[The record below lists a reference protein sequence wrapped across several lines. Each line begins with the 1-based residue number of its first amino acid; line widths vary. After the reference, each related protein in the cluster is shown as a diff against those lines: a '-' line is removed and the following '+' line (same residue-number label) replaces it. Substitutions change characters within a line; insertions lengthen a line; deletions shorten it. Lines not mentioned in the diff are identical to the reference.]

1 MRDWRQGPLGGGW
14 RSNLLCLKS
23 DRPKVGR
30 SLRAEPGHTGHRQ
43 SRIPLPAAEC
53 AESSRRRGRR
63 GVGPVAAERR
73 AGARAGAL
81 YGFIAALANLPQCRV
96 STKLHNTLTPR
107 NPGQMTMLQ
116 CLRIAIGVSGGA

>member
-53 AESSRRRGRR
+53 AESSRRTWRTCTWFD
-63 GVGPVAAERR
+63 VAAERR
-73 AGARAGAL
+73 AR
-81 YGFIAALANLPQCRV
+81 
-96 STKLHNTLTPR
+96 
-107 NPGQMTMLQ
+107 PG
-116 CLRIAIGVSGGA
+116 GGP